1 MAGSDH
7 TGAGPCAGPGSG
19 HSTLSSL
26 SQTRHTDNNSHNSSQ
41 LPVRKS
47 ENQKRSLKQ
56 YECLSQILRMLT
68 VFMIV
73 RTLDPVLM
81 MAYYDF
87 ERREESLA
95 VCKSAAEPEQ
105 SERTDLTFALK
116 TRI

>member
-1 MAGSDH
+1 M
-7 TGAGPCAGPGSG
+7 
-19 HSTLSSL
+19 
-26 SQTRHTDNNSHNSSQ
+26 
-41 LPVRKS
+41 LP
-47 ENQKRSLKQ
+47 
-56 YECLSQILRMLT
+56 